1 MINLFRAAAAAIC
14 LQAALCAVEPVSA
27 EESALLA
34 AITANQLKGHV
45 SFLASD
51 ALEGRDTPSRG
62 LDIAAEYIASTF
74 RRFGLKPAAGAS
86 YFQDGYFY
94 KLNKQPMDQFTCVI
108 DAGEKGKFTLN
119 AEKVRVSDGKA
130 LDLAGQ
136 PAVKVSLAT
145 EEAALPA
152 KAEIAGKV
160 VLLEFGGSIFN
171 PWVSARRREVQAFG
185 PAAIIEYSSF
195 LRQSPQRLPTRNAPV
210 VRTNDAEFQ
219 KFLESVSGPVKITLR
234 LQAPEE
240 EKITLRN
247 VAGVL
252 EGSDPALKDTYI
264 LLTAHYDH
272 VGVNPRASGDDKIFN
287 GANDNAS
294 GTSTILALAEAFSR
308 SAVRPKRSIVFI
320 AYSGEEIGL
329 FGSRFYAM
337 EPIFPLRN
345 TIANL
350 NFEQMGRTDDTEGA
364 RVRQVTASGIDYTT
378 LGETLAATAALVDVK
393 TWKHPRYSDEFFS
406 RSDNQALADA
416 GVPAITLA
424 VAWQYPDY
432 HRATDH
438 WDKLDYQN
446 FEAVTRAVALASWR
460 VANDPNPVRWIEG
473 NSSNERYRRAREKS
487 QEK

>member
-1 MINLFRAAAAAIC
+1 MKILFRAAAAAIS
-14 LQAALCAVEPVSA
+14 LQAALCAVEPLST
-27 EESALLA
+27 EESAVLA

-62 LDIAAEYIASTF
+62 LDVAAEYIASSF
-74 RRFGLKPAAGAS
+74 RRLGLNPASGSS

-94 KLNKQPMDQFTCVI
+94 KLTKQPMDQFTCVI
-108 DAGEKGKFTLN
+108 DAGTKGKFTLN
-119 AEKVRVSDGKA
+119 AEKSRISDGKA
-130 LDLAGQ
+130 LDLSGS
-136 PAVKVSLAT
+136 PAIKVSLASAET
-145 EEAALPA
+145 PLPA

-160 VLLEFGGSIFN
+160 VLLEIGGSIFN
-171 PWVSARRREVQAFG
+171 PWVQARRREIQELG
-185 PAAIIEYSSF
+185 PAAIVEYTSF
-195 LRQSPQRLPTRNAPV
+195 LRQSPRRLPNKNAPG
-210 VRTNDAEFQ
+210 VRTNDPEFQ
-219 KFLESVSGPVKITLR
+219 KFLESVAGPVAVTLQ

-247 VAGVL
+247 VVGVL
-252 EGSDPALKDTYI
+252 EGSDPALKHTYL

-294 GTSTILALAEAFSR
+294 GTSTVLALAEAFSR

-337 EPIFPLRN
+337 APLFPLKN

-364 RVRQVTASGIDYTT
+364 RVGQVTASGIDYTT
-378 LGETLAATAALVDVK
+378 LGDTLAASAALVDVK

-460 VANDPNPVRWIEG
+460 VANDPRPVRWIEG
-473 NSSNERYRRAREKS
+473 NASNQRYRRAWEKL

>member
-1 MINLFRAAAAAIC
+1 MKSFLRAAAAVIC
-14 LQAALCAVEPVSA
+14 LQAVLCAVEPLSSA
-27 EESALLA
+27 ESDMLT

-62 LDIAAEYIASTF
+62 LDVAAEYIASTF
-74 RRFGLKPAAGAS
+74 RRAGLKPASGAS
-86 YFQDGYFY
+86 YFQDGFFY
-94 KLNKQPMDQFTCVI
+94 KLKKQPMDQFSCVI
-108 DAGEKGKFTLN
+108 DAGDKGKFTLN
-119 AEKVRVSDGKA
+119 PEKSRISDGKA
-130 LDLAGQ
+130 IDLPAS
-136 PAVKVSLAT
+136 PAVKVSLASAET
-145 EEAALPA
+145 PLPA

-160 VLLEFGGSIFN
+160 VLLEIGGSMFN
-171 PWVSARRREVQAFG
+171 PWVQARRREIQEFG
-185 PAAIIEYSSF
+185 PAAIIEYTSF
-195 LRQSPQRLPTRNAPV
+195 LRQAPQRLPNKNAPV
-210 VRTNDAEFQ
+210 VRTNDPEFQ
-219 KFLESVSGPVKITLR
+219 KFLESIAGPVQVALR

-252 EGSDPALKDTYI
+252 EGSDPALKDTYV

-272 VGVNPRASGDDKIFN
+272 VGINQRAPGDDKIFN

-294 GTSTILALAEAFSR
+294 GTSTMLALAEAFSR
-308 SAVRPKRSIVFI
+308 SSERPRRSILFI

-337 EPIFPLRN
+337 EPLFPLKQ

-350 NFEQMGRTDDTEGA
+350 NFEQMGRTDDTEGP
-364 RVRQVTASGIDYTT
+364 RVRQLTASGIDYTS
-378 LGETLAATAALVDVK
+378 LGGVLAQTAELAGVK

-424 VAWQYPDY
+424 AAWQYPDY

-438 WDKLDYQN
+438 WDKLDYEN
-446 FEAVTRAVALASWR
+446 FEAITRAVAIASWR
-460 VANDPNPVRWIEG
+460 VANDSQPVRWVDG
-473 NSSNERYRRAREKS
+473 NPSNERYRKAWEKL